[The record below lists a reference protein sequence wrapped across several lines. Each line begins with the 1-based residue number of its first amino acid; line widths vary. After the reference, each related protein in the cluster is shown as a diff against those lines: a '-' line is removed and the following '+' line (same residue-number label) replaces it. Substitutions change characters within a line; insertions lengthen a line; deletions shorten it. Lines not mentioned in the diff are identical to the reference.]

1 LTQFAPTGDGDPL
14 ASLNAELEEIKAKA
28 EEMTE
33 RLRAASATVRA
44 QDGAVTVTVGAGGVL
59 QEITFGTK
67 AYKRPPEALSALVM
81 QLIAAAQKEV
91 SAEVYGAFG
100 GLVGES
106 SDAMAVLQ
114 EFLPEPDEDEDQ
126 TTPPPPPP
134 ATPPP
139 PPPPAAPPW
148 QHGPQQPS
156 QHRPSRPAPV
166 EDNEDNEPW

>member
-1 LTQFAPTGDGDPL
+1 
-14 ASLNAELEEIKAKA
+14 
-28 EEMTE
+28 
-33 RLRAASATVRA
+33 
-44 QDGAVTVTVGAGGVL
+44 VTVTVGAGGVL

-106 SDAMAVLQ
+106 SDVAVLQ

-134 ATPPP
+134 A
-139 PPPPAAPPW
+139 APPW
-148 QHGPQQPS
+148 QHGPQQPLAAPPVPAGPGRWTTKATS
-156 QHRPSRPAPV
+156 PGRREASWQETVSRSTRLNCTPSAGT
-166 EDNEDNEPW
+166 